1 MFKQRRTI
9 TPEKA
14 VERLESLCARSEQ
27 ASGELRRKL
36 RQWGISESKADEI
49 IDSLIDRRFVDDE
62 RFAGA
67 FVRDKIRFARWGR
80 RKIRQALYQK
90 GIASEIISKVLAEID
105 EDEYESVLAAI
116 LSAKAR
122 TTYDIA
128 TYEGRTQ
135 LYRHGLSRGFEPDL
149 VARHLRSLHQK
160 SK

>member
-1 MFKQRRTI
+1 MLKQRRPI

-14 VERLESLCARSEQ
+14 LERLESLCARSEQ
-27 ASGELRRKL
+27 ASGELLRKL
-36 RQWGISESKADEI
+36 RSWGISGSKADEI
-49 IDSLIDRRFVDDE
+49 ISSLTDRRFVDDE

-67 FVRDKIRFARWGR
+67 FVRDKVRYARWGR

-90 GIASEIISKVLAEID
+90 GIASEIISKALAEID

-122 TTYDIA
+122 TAYDIT

-149 VARHLRSLHQK
+149 VARLLRALHEK
-160 SK
+160 NK

>member
-1 MFKQRRTI
+1 MLKQRRPI

-14 VERLESLCARSEQ
+14 LERLENICARSEQ

-36 RQWGISESKADEI
+36 RQWGIAESKADEI

-67 FVRDKIRFARWGR
+67 FVRDKVRFARWGR

-90 GIASEIISKVLAEID
+90 GIASETISKALAEID

-122 TTYDIA
+122 TAYDIT

-149 VARHLRSLHQK
+149 VARLLRALHEK
-160 SK
+160 NK